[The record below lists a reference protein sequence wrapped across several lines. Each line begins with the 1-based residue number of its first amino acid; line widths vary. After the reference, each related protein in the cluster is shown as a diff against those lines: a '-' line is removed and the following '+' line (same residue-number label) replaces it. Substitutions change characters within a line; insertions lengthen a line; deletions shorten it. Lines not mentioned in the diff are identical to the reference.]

1 MKLLPPEENL
11 QLLYN
16 MMEIYCNMY
25 EGVLNFLSADDR
37 TKVITVIEIACKC
50 GIVLTIVI
58 VFLSLEV
65 LIIMGIWALLFLTSS
80 TGKRFLA
87 FITPKVV

>member
-16 MMEIYCNMY
+16 MMEMYCNMY

-37 TKVITVIEIACKC
+37 TKVITVI
-50 GIVLTIVI
+50 
-58 VFLSLEV
+58 
-65 LIIMGIWALLFLTSS
+65 
-80 TGKRFLA
+80 
-87 FITPKVV
+87 